1 MYICTRVKEVIY
13 TANSSKEA
21 ATRKYGKNIMKTL
34 NEKLENALTGTR
46 GLVRESL
53 KNLRASGIAS
63 TGKNQNRK
71 TQSWTKEVCEILAK
85 NKIPFENGN
94 DAPRGG
100 ICGEFVKLTSK
111 SQLFQIEA
119 EIEFKRR
126 ALNDQ
131 KLIQEAKKTQSEIR
145 IIEFIKENRDLVEMQ
160 KAKLM
165 ELKANNDKENWQII
179 ANALVQMVCKNDF
192 SLGWSNIYTLIKN
205 N

>member
-1 MYICTRVKEVIY
+1 
-13 TANSSKEA
+13 
-21 ATRKYGKNIMKTL
+21 MKTL